1 MICGAIPY
9 DNFKEKMRI
18 IQELKREFGRVR
30 IIILDDVVVYEYR
43 GKLEM
48 NKI

>member
-18 IQELKREFGRVR
+18 IQELKREFGKVK
-30 IIILDDVVVYEYR
+30 IIILDNVVVYEHYD
-43 GKLEM
+43 KLKR
-48 NKI
+48 N